1 MTRRSGGKAVVL
13 LSAPPLL
20 MSESADEFAS
30 LRTALELEIKPKGIV
45 EQIYVDDIA
54 AIVWE
59 IRRLRRCKTSI
70 INNAGR
76 AALQS
81 LLRELMRSPG
91 HLHTDL
97 EADALAIKWFSNQ
110 QAKNEVSAIFRRF
123 RLDEFAIVAQATKD
137 SLSDLELLDRMLA
150 SLESRR
156 DKALRCIADYRDSF
170 AKQIRQ
176 SSDRILEG
184 SDVLR
189 LEHAPGQKSATA

>member
-1 MTRRSGGKAVVL
+1 MTRRSEGKAVVL

-70 INNAGR
+70 INTAFR

-81 LLRELMRSPG
+81 LLRKMMFPG
-91 HLHTDL
+91 DL
-97 EADALAIKWFSNQ
+97 FRDGEADALAIEWFSNQ
-110 QAKNEVSAIFRRF
+110 QAKKEVSAIFRRF
-123 RLDEFAIVAQATKD
+123 HLDEFAIVAQATKD
-137 SLSDLELLDRMLA
+137 SLSDLESLDRMLA

-156 DKALRCIADYRDSF
+156 DKALRCVADYRDSL

-189 LEHAPGQKSATA
+189 LEHAPSQKSATA

>member
-1 MTRRSGGKAVVL
+1 MTRRSEGKEVVL

-70 INNAGR
+70 INTGFR

-81 LLRELMRSPG
+81 LLREMMSSPQNPY
-91 HLHTDL
+91 DYD
-97 EADALAIKWFSNQ
+97 EADALALEWFSNQ
-110 QAKNEVSAIFRRF
+110 QAKDKVSAIFRRF
-123 RLDEFAIVAQATKD
+123 HLDEFAVVAQATKK

-156 DKALRCIADYRDSF
+156 DKALRCVATYRDSL

-176 SSDRILEG
+176 SSGRILEG
-184 SDVLR
+184 GDVLR
-189 LEHAPGQKSATA
+189 LEHAPSQKSASA

>member
-1 MTRRSGGKAVVL
+1 MTRRSEGKDVVL

-70 INNAGR
+70 INTGCR

-81 LLRELMRSPG
+81 LLREMMSSPQNPYHYG
-91 HLHTDL
+91 
-97 EADALAIKWFSNQ
+97 EADALAIAWFSNQ
-110 QAKNEVSAIFRRF
+110 QPTSN
-123 RLDEFAIVAQATKD
+123 
-137 SLSDLELLDRMLA
+137 LS
-150 SLESRR
+150 
-156 DKALRCIADYRDSF
+156 
-170 AKQIRQ
+170 
-176 SSDRILEG
+176 
-184 SDVLR
+184 
-189 LEHAPGQKSATA
+189 

>member
-1 MTRRSGGKAVVL
+1 MTRRSEGKEVVL
-13 LSAPPLL
+13 PTAPPLL
-20 MSESADEFAS
+20 MSESAEEFAA
-30 LRTALELEIKPKGIV
+30 LRTALELEVKPKGIV

-70 INNAGR
+70 INNACR

-81 LLRELMRSPG
+81 LLREMMRSPG
-91 HLHTDL
+91 HLHTDR
-97 EADALAIKWFSNQ
+97 EADALAIEWFSNQ
-110 QAKNEVSAIFRRF
+110 QAKDKVSEIFRRF
-123 RLDEFAIVAQATKD
+123 HLDDFAVVAQATKD
-137 SLSDLELLDRMLA
+137 YLSVLESLERMLA

-156 DKALRCIADYRDSF
+156 DKALRCVATYRDSL

-176 SSDRILEG
+176 SSDRTLKG

-189 LEHAPGQKSATA
+189 LEHVPSKSATA